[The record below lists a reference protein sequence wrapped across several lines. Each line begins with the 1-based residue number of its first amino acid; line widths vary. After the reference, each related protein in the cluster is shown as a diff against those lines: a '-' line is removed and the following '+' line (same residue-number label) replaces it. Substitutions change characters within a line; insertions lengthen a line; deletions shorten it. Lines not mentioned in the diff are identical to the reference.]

1 MIVFTVFVREILCL
15 DFLKKYTRT
24 WKEVQQIGVIL
35 CCPGQFLC
43 QTSRLLLMLCR
54 GQMSQ
59 HLQNPHTRN
68 AKSKQRKTKRRML
81 VLLGE
86 YAKNM
91 TVKWEENNMSC
102 QRKRTNVADF
112 DNLSWQYKETGAPTE
127 AWQTPQVAAH
137 SKRKKKKRKRS
148 RRSARDMRLHILL
161 YFIIWYIFVFL
172 CLYCV
177 CQSAIGSGP
186 GSGLDSISVSVS
198 VPTVL
203 GVIPKGSKLKFI
215 HVQMSHLPDYSEPN
229 KRRMFWHWLE
239 EFCLLLRLPLFV
251 LLLLLLS
258 THVSYPYTL
267 AHAHTNC

>member
-1 MIVFTVFVREILCL
+1 MWYYAAQGNFLARLP
-15 DFLKKYTRT
+15 DFF
-24 WKEVQQIGVIL
+24 W
-35 CCPGQFLC
+35 CCAAVKC
-43 QTSRLLLMLCR
+43 HNTYKI
-54 GQMSQ
+54 
-59 HLQNPHTRN
+59 HTLEMQKAN
-68 AKSKQRKTKRRML
+68 KGKTKRRML

-102 QRKRTNVADF
+102 QRKRKNVADF

-137 SKRKKKKRKRS
+137 SKREKEKRKRI
-148 RRSARDMRLHILL
+148 ARDMRLHFLL

-177 CQSAIGSGP
+177 CQSAIGSG
-186 GSGLDSISVSVS
+186 SGLDSISISVLVSI
-198 VPTVL
+198 PTVL
-203 GVIPKGSKLKFI
+203 GVILKGSKLKFI

-239 EFCLLLRLPLFV
+239 EFCLLLWLPLFV
-251 LLLLLLS
+251 LLLLLLLS